1 MLAVGARQL
10 RSLAQGRRCVDAVP
24 LQIVVVGIQAL
35 RSPNLLLI
43 LLLPEGKT
51 NLYAKTSTISGVSPD
66 AAAHF
71 FIFDGDS
78 DRANFRLLFLDSK
91 KPRQFLGS
99 CQNGKSL
106 LTQLAISN

>member
-10 RSLAQGRRCVDAVP
+10 GYLPKGRRCAGAVP
-24 LQIVVVGIQAL
+24 LQLVGIQEL

-43 LLLPEGKT
+43 SILPKVQT
-51 NLYAKTSTISGVSPD
+51 DSDAKIQTISGVSRD

-71 FIFDGDS
+71 FIFDRDS
-78 DRANFRLLFLDSK
+78 DRANCRRLFLDSK
-91 KPRQFLGS
+91 KPLQFLGS